1 MKHTLRMF
9 SLLVTACLLLTAC
22 LGDDDDTQVAYTGDM
37 AITAFTLGT
46 IPRYTTGT
54 TSAGND
60 TLLRTT
66 ITGTVYPMTID
77 QLGARIYNEE
87 PLPVGTDVKHVVC
100 TVSTK
105 NGGSVALQ
113 SMTSDSLS
121 WFNSSDSIDFS
132 RPRVFRIFAIDGS
145 GHRDYTVTLN
155 VSDTKGTTFD
165 WKRVATDVVDV
176 PASQCA
182 SLRLLNVAD
191 RLVMLPLTWSA
202 DDDVSD
208 SARRVMVSDDGQQW
222 TTLLTLPDQQ
232 WQGAVAHDDAL
243 YLKTG
248 ATLQKLGGNA
258 GWTDGW
264 STVAT
269 DCPAGQL
276 VGASTTELFMLGAD
290 GRLMRSA
297 DAGLTWQEELLDDE
311 ASLLPAENVATVTW
325 PYAAADNT
333 DYVLMVG
340 NSQQNADQMTT
351 WRKISEHGMAG
362 QWVYMP
368 VDDSNLSTLPR
379 MENVSLAYYNNMV
392 LAIGDGLVVYESA
405 DQGISWKVSKQY
417 ALPVALEGT
426 RCAIT
431 AGADGTLWL
440 VSNNGDVWR
449 GQKY

>member
-121 WFNSSDSIDFS
+121 WFDSKDSIDFS

-155 VSDTKGTTFD
+155 VSDTQGTTFD
-165 WKRVATDVVDV
+165 WKRVATGVVGV

-182 SLRLLNVAD
+182 SLRLMSVAD
-191 RLVMLPLTWSA
+191 RLVMLPLTGSA
-202 DDDVSD
+202 DDEATD
-208 SARRVMVSDDGQQW
+208 RLRGVMVSQDGQQW
-222 TTLLTLPDQQ
+222 TSLLTLPDQQ
-232 WQGAVAHDDAL
+232 WQGAVALGNALYMKQNGQLLKLGDDA
-243 YLKTG
+243 
-248 ATLQKLGGNA
+248 
-258 GWTDGW
+258 GW
-264 STVAT
+264 SAT
-269 DCPAGQL
+269 PASVTALQPAGQL
-276 VGASTTELFMLGAD
+276 VGASTTELFVLGD
-290 GRLMRSA
+290 NGRLLRSA

-325 PYAAADNT
+325 PYGAADNT

-340 NSQQNADQMTT
+340 NSQQNADQMTV

-417 ALPVALEGT
+417 ALPAAFEGT
-426 RCAIT
+426 HCAIT

>member
-121 WFNSSDSIDFS
+121 WFNSKDSIDFS

-155 VSDTKGTTFD
+155 VSDTQGTTFD
-165 WKRVATDVVDV
+165 WKRVATGVVD
-176 PASQCA
+176 ATADDCTA
-182 SLRLLNVAD
+182 LRLMATGQ
-191 RLVMLPLTWSA
+191 RLVLMPLLQG
-202 DDDVSD
+202 VSRVAPEGVWD
-208 SARRVMVSDDGQQW
+208 VMVSSNGQQW
-222 TTLLTLPDQQ
+222 TTIVSYANQQ
-232 WQGAVAHDDAL
+232 WGGAVTMGDSL
-243 YLKTG
+243 YLKFG
-248 ATLQKLGGNA
+248 NMLVRMGGDA
-258 GWTDGW
+258 GWTGSHAVVDAD
-264 STVAT
+264 S
-269 DCPAGQL
+269 PAGQL
-276 VGASTTELFMLGAD
+276 VGAGSAELFILGD
-290 GRLMRSA
+290 NGRLMRST

-311 ASLLPAENVATVTW
+311 AALLPAENVATVTW
-325 PYAAADNT
+325 PYGAADNT

-340 NSQQNADQMTT
+340 NSQQNADQMTA

-417 ALPVALEGT
+417 ALPVAFEGT